1 MTHSLEVAQI
11 ASGIVQNLQA
21 ASVPEA
27 VSELLPPTPL
37 ISAIGLAHDL
47 GHPPYGHGGE
57 VALNY
62 CMRHD
67 GGFEG
72 NAQTLRILTR
82 LESFSEKDGADLT
95 RRSLLGVLKYPAPF
109 SRLTDATLT
118 PQLLAG
124 PSSFAVL
131 DLAACKPPKAIF
143 DEEHEVLNWILEP
156 FCEADRERFV
166 SIRPGDGGHD
176 RTIHK
181 SLDSSIMDAADEIA
195 YGVHDLEDAITLGF
209 ITENDFRGSIDAETA
224 RPFLEALQSRPLVG
238 DQDGGYDGFVERLF
252 GRTNERK
259 GAIGRLVHFFI
270 RSVDVERNEEFSDP
284 LLQWR
289 ATIADESHAFL
300 KALQG
305 LIVKEVIDSPQVQH
319 LEFKGQRMVVAVFE
333 ALMTDPRRL
342 LPRDVWEAFAKS
354 ERSPRVICDYVASL
368 TDTALLR
375 TYDRLFSPRSGSV
388 FDRI

>member
-1 MTHSLEVAQI
+1 MHEHFEIDYARVIHSGSFRSLQGKTQILSLGDDDFYRTRLTHSLEVAQI
-11 ASGIVQNLQA
+11 ASGIVQSLHA
-21 ASVPEA
+21 APLPENA
-27 VSELLPPTPL
+27 SKLLPTTPL

-72 NAQTLRILTR
+72 NAQTLRILTS

-109 SRLTDATLT
+109 SRLADATLT

-124 PSSFAVL
+124 PSSFAAL

-166 SIRPGDGGHD
+166 SIRSVDGGHD

-195 YGVHDLEDAITLGF
+195 VGFARESEAI
-209 ITENDFRGSIDAETA
+209 
-224 RPFLEALQSRPLVG
+224 
-238 DQDGGYDGFVERLF
+238 
-252 GRTNERK
+252 K
-259 GAIGRLVHFFI
+259 
-270 RSVDVERNEEFSDP
+270 
-284 LLQWR
+284 
-289 ATIADESHAFL
+289 
-300 KALQG
+300 
-305 LIVKEVIDSPQVQH
+305 
-319 LEFKGQRMVVAVFE
+319 
-333 ALMTDPRRL
+333 
-342 LPRDVWEAFAKS
+342 
-354 ERSPRVICDYVASL
+354 
-368 TDTALLR
+368 
-375 TYDRLFSPRSGSV
+375 
-388 FDRI
+388 